1 MSRFVILLGG
11 AVCRTPELDAQL
23 AGARVLAADSG
34 MRHAATLDL
43 EPELW
48 VGDFDSVSDEMSER
62 FREVPREIYPE
73 DKDKTD
79 GEIAIDTALAL
90 GARSLVLVGAFGG
103 ARPDHAYLHMTQ
115 AMQLT
120 ERGID
125 TILTN
130 GAQEGRALA
139 RGLRHVFD
147 YAEGTLFSLLPFGDL
162 AGLTVEGAKWPLD
175 AVDVPFGSSL
185 TMSNEVS
192 GQLSVTLGS
201 GRALLVAYLLPEE
214 EC

>member
-11 AVCRTPELDAQL
+11 SIRRTPELDAQL

-48 VGDFDSVSDEMSER
+48 VGDFDSVPEEMSER
-62 FREVPREIYPE
+62 FSDVPREIYPV

-79 GEIAIDTALAL
+79 GEIAIDTALLL

-115 AMQLT
+115 AMRLT

-125 TILTN
+125 TILTS
-130 GAQEGRALA
+130 GAQEGRALTC
-139 RGLRHVFD
+139 GPRHPFD

-175 AVDVPFGSSL
+175 AVEVPFGSSL

-192 GQLSVTLGS
+192 GQLSVTLER
-201 GRALLVAYLLPEE
+201 GRALLVAYLLAEE
-214 EC
+214 VH